1 MIRPEPGRARPVYTI
16 SLAYRI
22 AEAHELRALENRQ
35 LSLVIAR
42 CSAKSKALAG
52 QSGSKSGS
60 RKLNTGGSSMRCAS
74 LQVISVS
81 QWLCRSNLRG
91 ERVGCSGPEQVGPLS
106 GTESQ
111 GSAPAAPHRI
121 GPQNLTNGPYLR
133 GSLERMRW
141 RNLRASAARSCL
153 LVGRP
158 HRSKC
163 ASRAASPTGAWSSNW

>member
-16 SLAYRI
+16 PLAYRI
-22 AEAHELRALENRQ
+22 AEAHELRALESRQ

-106 GTESQ
+106 GTERQ
-111 GSAPAAPHRI
+111 ALPG
-121 GPQNLTNGPYLR
+121 Q
-133 GSLERMRW
+133 
-141 RNLRASAARSCL
+141 
-153 LVGRP
+153 
-158 HRSKC
+158 C
-163 ASRAASPTGAWSSNW
+163 ASRASPDRPPKPYQRPILARVLGEDALEESPRVGRALLPVSGPAPQVEVREPRRVSNRGL